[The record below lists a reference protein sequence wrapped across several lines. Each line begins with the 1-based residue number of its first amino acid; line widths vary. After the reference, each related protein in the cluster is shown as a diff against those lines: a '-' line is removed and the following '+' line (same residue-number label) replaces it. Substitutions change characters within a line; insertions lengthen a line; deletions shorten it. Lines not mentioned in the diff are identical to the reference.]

1 MLFNSYPFLLLFLPV
16 TLIGY
21 VIVGRTLG
29 RAATFGWLVVASLFF
44 YGWWNWYFLTLL
56 LVSLLFNYAAGT
68 WLSNL
73 DKRRPAKVVLGL
85 SLAFNVGFLGY
96 FKYANFFME
105 NVSPLLGLDWTTKN
119 IVLPLGISF
128 YTFQKIAYLVDS
140 YQGKTRGYGFRD
152 FCLFVSFFP
161 QLIAGPITHHGEIM
175 PQFRKQDTARTH
187 WDDWSVGLTLFAFG
201 LAKKVLIADRLA
213 TYASPVF
220 QVAKQGAAFGLNEV
234 WAGVLAYT
242 LQLYFDFS
250 GYSDMAI
257 GLARLFG
264 IRLPMNFNS
273 PYQATNIADFWRR
286 WHVTLSRFLRDY
298 LYIPLGGNR
307 RGPARKYLNLFL
319 TMLIGGIWHGAGWT
333 FVIWG
338 AMHGLLL
345 LVYHAW
351 NDLWNKHEIPNTA
364 DKHQI
369 PNTKSQTNSKLQTPT
384 SGERNSVLGLV
395 LGRAVTFLA
404 VVVAWVFFRAENV
417 EAAKTLLVAMTGAN
431 GLTSNLARIH
441 MSSAWFTI
449 VPMLFVVWFL
459 PNTHQM
465 LARFE
470 PTLEYAEGKMPPTSG
485 WRFPFRRKDG
495 GALLWTPRLAWAL
508 GVTALLV
515 ASVLGLSRITEFIY
529 WQF

>member
-1 MLFNSYPFLLLFLPV
+1 MLFNSYPFLLLFLPIV
-16 TLIGY
+16 LIGY
-21 VIVGRTLG
+21 AIIGRTLG
-29 RAATFGWLVVASLFF
+29 RGAVFTWLVAASLFF
-44 YGWWNWYFLTLL
+44 YGWWNWFFLTLL
-56 LVSLLFNYAAGT
+56 LASLLFNYAAGT

-73 DKRRPAKVVLGL
+73 DKRPPAKIVLGVA
-85 SLAFNVGFLGY
+85 LAFNIGFLGY
-96 FKYANFFME
+96 FKYADFFIT
-105 NVSPLLGLDWTTKN
+105 NINTLLGADRPLLRL
-119 IVLPLGISF
+119 VLPLGISF

-175 PQFRKQDTARTH
+175 PQFRKHDTERAH
-187 WDDWSVGLTLFAFG
+187 WDDWSVGFTLFTFG
-201 LAKKVLIADRLA
+201 LAKKVLLADRLA
-213 TYASPVF
+213 TFASPVF
-220 QVAKQGAAFGLNEV
+220 QVARHGADFGLAEA

-307 RGPARKYLNLFL
+307 RGSLRKYFNLFI

-338 AMHGLLL
+338 ALHGLYLTIH
-345 LVYHAW
+345 HAW
-351 NDLWNKHEIPNTA
+351 RDRIGKPQEP
-364 DKHQI
+364 
-369 PNTKSQTNSKLQTPT
+369 PS
-384 SGERNSVLGLV
+384 
-395 LGRAVTFLA
+395 AVKIFAARGATFLFI
-404 VVVAWVFFRAENV
+404 VVAWIFFRADGFM
-417 EAAKTLLVAMTGAN
+417 AAKSLLVSMTGAH
-431 GLTSNLARIH
+431 GFSSNLARIRLNA
-441 MSSAWFTI
+441 AWFTI
-449 VPMLFVVWFL
+449 VPLLLVVWFF
-459 PNTHQM
+459 PNSHQ
-465 LARFE
+465 LLKRFE
-470 PTLEYAEGKMPPTSG
+470 PTLEYAQKSDDRLGVVHKWAQWLV
-485 WRFPFRRKDG
+485 WR
-495 GALLWTPRLAWAL
+495 PRLAWAI
-508 GVTALLV
+508 GITALAV
-515 ASVLGLSRITEFIY
+515 GSIVGLSRITEFIY

>member
-1 MLFNSYPFLLLFLPV
+1 MLFNSYSFLLLFLPI

-21 VIVGRTLG
+21 VIIGRTVGRG
-29 RAATFGWLVVASLFF
+29 AVFGWLVAVSLFF
-44 YGWWNWYFLTLL
+44 YGWWNWYFLALL
-56 LVSLLFNYAAGT
+56 LTSLVFNYFMGT

-73 DKRRPAKVVLGL
+73 DKRPPAKLVLGL
-85 SLAFNVGFLGY
+85 SLALNVGFLGY

-105 NVSPLLGLDWTTKN
+105 NVSPLFGVAWTMRD

-175 PQFRKQDTARTH
+175 PQFRKQDTARAH
-187 WDDWSVGLTLFAFG
+187 WDDWSVGLTLFVMG

-213 TYASPVF
+213 THSSLIF
-220 QVAKQGAAFGLNEV
+220 QVSKNGGLLGLAEA

-273 PYQATNIADFWRR
+273 PYQAINIADFWRR

-298 LYIPLGGNR
+298 IYIPLGGNR
-307 RGPARKYLNLFL
+307 RGAARKYLNVFL
-319 TMLIGGIWHGAGWT
+319 VMLIGGVWHGAGWT

-338 AMHGLLL
+338 ALHGTYLLL
-345 LVYHAW
+345 YHAW
-351 NDLWNKHEIPNTA
+351 RGVREKKGLT
-364 DKHQI
+364 
-369 PNTKSQTNSKLQTPT
+369 TKTP
-384 SGERNSVLGLV
+384 SLLGIMFARL
-395 LGRAVTFLA
+395 ATFLL
-404 VVVAWVFFRAENV
+404 VVIAWVFFRAETV
-417 EAAKTLLVAMTGAN
+417 ESASSLLVSMTGAH
-431 GLTSNLARIH
+431 GFSSNLSRFH
-441 MSSAWFTI
+441 LSSAWLAI
-449 VPMLFVVWFL
+449 VPLLAVVWFL
-459 PNTHQM
+459 PNTHQ
-465 LARFE
+465 LLGRFE
-470 PTLEYAEGKMPPTSG
+470 PTLEYAQGKAPPVPRWTLGVSAH
-485 WRFPFRRKDG
+485 
-495 GALLWTPRLAWAL
+495 GALQWRPYVAWVLAI
-508 GVTALLV
+508 LLIS
-515 ASVLGLSRITEFIY
+515 SVLGLSRISEFIY